1 MILVIHQSEQSCIYA
16 ILPATVEGLRN
27 YLDALHSVQYFK
39 NSPTE
44 KYGHYFKHI
53 AHCAAYYGLWYWM
66 VFLALKFGSNI
77 LPRYD
82 TET

>member
-39 NSPTE
+39 NSPIE
-44 KYGHYFKHI
+44 KHMGTI
-53 AHCAAYYGLWYWM
+53 L
-66 VFLALKFGSNI
+66 NI
-77 LPRYD
+77 LHTVLHIMVCGIGWYF
-82 TET
+82 